1 MADVS
6 PTLAAWSSI
15 SGNNFPQGTATVGN
29 GLDDNL
35 RELAGVTVRG
45 LSHKGADIASSSTVD
60 LGAVEG
66 LMHDITGSST
76 IAAFGTVRAGI
87 WKILK
92 FEGTLTLTHNSTSL
106 ILLTGASRTVR
117 SGDVGIYISEGSGN
131 WREISFNP
139 SAISEFTTGDV
150 KLTLK
155 TTADTGWVLMNDGT
169 IGNASSGATTR
180 ANADTEQL
188 FTLLWTNTANA
199 DCAVSG
205 GRGASASAD
214 FAASKTIALP
224 KALGR
229 ALAGY
234 GAGSGLTSR
243 TLASITGAESEAIT
257 TTHLPSTSVSGTITY
272 TRGDGIGGSRLP
284 LSSTSTDGGGT
295 DNIAYSGSTSGSGA
309 AYPKM
314 QPTVFLNVMIR
325 L

>member
-1 MADVS
+1 MADVAA
-6 PTLAAWSSI
+6 TFAAWSSVTG
-15 SGNNFPQGTATVGN
+15 SNSPAGTATVGN
-29 GLDDNL
+29 GMDDCL
-35 RELAGVTVRG
+35 REIQGVVVRG
-45 LSHKGADIASSSTVD
+45 LSHKGADIASSTTTD

-66 LMHDITGSST
+66 DYHDITGSTT
-76 IAAFGTVRAGI
+76 ISSFGTVRAGI
-87 WKILK
+87 GKWLK
-92 FEGTLTLTHNSTSL
+92 FEGTLTLTNSASL
-106 ILLTGASRTVR
+106 ALLIGGDRVVR
-117 SGDVGIYISEGSGN
+117 NGDVGYYKSEGSGV
-131 WREISFNP
+131 WREMVFAPAAVSQ
-139 SAISEFTTGDV
+139 FTTGDV

-188 FTLLWTNTANA
+188 FTLIWNNTANS

-214 FAASKTIALP
+214 FAANKTIALP

-243 TLASITGAESEAIT
+243 ALAAITGTETHTLTTAEIPAHS
-257 TTHLPSTSVSGTITY
+257 HSSGTTSSSQL
-272 TRGDGIGGSRLP
+272 GGARFTTGSAADTAAI
-284 LSSTSTDGGGT
+284 STATDGG
-295 DNIAYSGSTSGSGA
+295 SGGA
-309 AYPKM
+309 HANM
-314 QPTVFLNVMIR
+314 QPTVFLNVMIK